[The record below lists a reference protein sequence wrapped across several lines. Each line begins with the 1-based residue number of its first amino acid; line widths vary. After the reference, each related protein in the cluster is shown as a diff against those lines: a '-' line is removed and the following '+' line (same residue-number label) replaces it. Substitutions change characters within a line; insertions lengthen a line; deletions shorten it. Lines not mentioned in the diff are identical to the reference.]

1 MLDAVRYEFVRLRSL
16 RSTWVLLATGP
27 VIQFLFA
34 FIWATH
40 HDMPVQTRFGN
51 AFLGLFLVLAVLPA
65 VAVGVSSFG
74 HEYRY
79 RTIVTTTLTL
89 RTPGR
94 ILGAKAITVA
104 LFAAISGAAIVAVT
118 LLAEIVGGEP
128 FTDAAAIGQAFAGAV
143 VFAVLSSLVGLGVAA
158 VSRNATVAL
167 VAMIGFPTIIETLL
181 LFTKVNPSLI
191 PFAAAT
197 KLITTDQLSAHWSSP
212 LALLGLAVVFLVVGW
227 VTLRRRDA

>member
-1 MLDAVRYEFVRLRSL
+1 MLDAVRYEFIRLRSL

-27 VIQFLFA
+27 VLQFLFA

-40 HDMPVQTRFGN
+40 HDMPVRTRFDN
-51 AFLGLFLVLAVLPA
+51 AFIGLFLVLAVLPA

-104 LFAAISGAAIVAVT
+104 LCGAVTGVALVAVT
-118 LLAEIVGGEP
+118 LLAEAVGGEP
-128 FTDAAAIGQAFAGAV
+128 FTDGAAIGRAFAGAV
-143 VFAVLSSLVGLGVAA
+143 VFTVLSSLLGLGVAA

-181 LFTKVNPSLI
+181 LFTKLDPVLF
-191 PFAAAT
+191 PFTSAAR
-197 KLITTDQLSAHWSSP
+197 LITTGRWTSP
-212 LALLGLAVVFLVVGW
+212 LALLVLAAVFLAGSW